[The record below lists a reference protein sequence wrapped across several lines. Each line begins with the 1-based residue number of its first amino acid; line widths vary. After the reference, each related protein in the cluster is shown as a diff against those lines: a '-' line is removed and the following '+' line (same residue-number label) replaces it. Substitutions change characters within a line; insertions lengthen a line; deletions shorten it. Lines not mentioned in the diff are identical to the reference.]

1 MTDVVSA
8 SLPRLRRG
16 APVGTLGPGLWGSGS
31 QAPAH
36 RPCTVWPQGHLLLL
50 SGPQLPL
57 RRVRGYTESGVT
69 SSVVRKVAEMTT
81 WEELYGDLCFNNID
95 I

>member
-1 MTDVVSA
+1 MWHRLRCLVSGGGLRSGHWGLGFGGLA
-8 SLPRLRRG
+8 PRLQ
-16 APVGTLGPGLWGSGS
+16 P
-31 QAPAH
+31 H
-36 RPCTVWPQGHLLLL
+36 RPCTVWPQGRLFLL